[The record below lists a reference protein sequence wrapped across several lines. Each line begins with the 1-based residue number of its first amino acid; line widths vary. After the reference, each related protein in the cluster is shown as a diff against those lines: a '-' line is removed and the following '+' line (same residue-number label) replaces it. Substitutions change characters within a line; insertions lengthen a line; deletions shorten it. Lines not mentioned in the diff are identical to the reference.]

1 MAFKY
6 SCFISYRHGQN
17 QLAERIVNDLST
29 ALANE
34 LELYIGTEVYVD
46 RERLKGG
53 DFYNEELARALCQ
66 SICMIM
72 VFTPR
77 YFDLHST
84 YCAREFKAMEKLEE
98 ERLRV
103 LERLTGKRV
112 GLIIPIVFRGAD
124 SLSSEIKA
132 HRHYYDF
139 GDFLLCD
146 TEISKHPN
154 YARKIKQL
162 AKTIFD
168 IYQIFSLLS
177 EDPCSGC
184 EDFVL
189 PAESEVTQWL
199 RAICTPVLP
208 LPSRRILPF
217 G

>member
-6 SCFISYRHGQN
+6 SCFISYRHGQS

-34 LELYIGTEVYVD
+34 LELYMGPEVYVD

-53 DFYNEELARALCQ
+53 DLYNKELARALCQ

-72 VFTPR
+72 VFTPS
-77 YFDLHST
+77 YFDLHNT
-84 YCAREFKAMEKLEE
+84 FCAREFKAMEKLEE
-98 ERLRV
+98 ER
-103 LERLTGKRV
+103 ERRTGKRV

-124 SLSSEIKA
+124 SLPSEIKA

-154 YARKIKQL
+154 YARKIKEI

-168 IYQIFSLLS
+168 IYQIFSRLS

-184 EDFVL
+184 DDFVL
-189 PAESEVTQWL
+189 PAESEVAQWL
-199 RAICTPVLP
+199 SAICTPVLP
-208 LPSRRILPF
+208 LPSRRILPL